1 MPHAAET
8 LRSGC
13 CRSGVVPSEGHRRDP
28 LEMTLAKC
36 NVNSCREGGKQA
48 KSPLEL
54 ALAQGAAEPG
64 VIISQQCAGPLS
76 ALTAPDLQAAPRN
89 AAADVLQMLHRHVAI
104 ICQQYKSPLCP
115 LALRHT
121 RGCVGSVG
129 NAPPGA
135 ESCHPVS
142 SPLERSNSPSL
153 SPLNLV
159 EDVTPVFFYNG
170 CSPSLRSGFCAPV
183 AQSSQDE
190 GCFHDWSG

>member
-28 LEMTLAKC
+28 LEMSLAKC

-54 ALAQGAAEPG
+54 AVAQGAAEPG

-104 ICQQYKSPLCP
+104 ICQQYKSPPVPSGPQTHTGLCGF
-115 LALRHT
+115 HGKCST
-121 RGCVGSVG
+121 RSRELPSCLQSIREEQFSISEPSQPGGRCDSSFLSQWMQSL
-129 NAPPGA
+129 PPVRILFSHGT
-135 ESCHPVS
+135 ELP
-142 SPLERSNSPSL
+142 
-153 SPLNLV
+153 
-159 EDVTPVFFYNG
+159 G
-170 CSPSLRSGFCAPV
+170 
-183 AQSSQDE
+183 
-190 GCFHDWSG
+190 